1 MPPLDEAANKFRD
14 EIQRRAAMLRKVLI
28 WIVEAHRGVWMIDPA
43 SLFDPAYMA
52 EDGYHPNE
60 IAVDWMASEIC
71 ATVKVAESSS

>member
-1 MPPLDEAANKFRD
+1 
-14 EIQRRAAMLRKVLI
+14 
-28 WIVEAHRGVWMIDPA
+28 MIDPA
-43 SLFDPAYMA
+43 GLFDPAYMA